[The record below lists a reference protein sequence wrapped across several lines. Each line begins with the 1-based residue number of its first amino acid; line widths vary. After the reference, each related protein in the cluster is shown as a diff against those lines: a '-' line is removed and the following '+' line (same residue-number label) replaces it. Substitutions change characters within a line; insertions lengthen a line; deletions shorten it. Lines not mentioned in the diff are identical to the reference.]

1 MLNPPRISVI
11 TPSYN
16 QADYLEHTIQSV
28 LSQGYPNL
36 EYILIDGGSNDG
48 SLDIIKKY
56 AGKFTYWISEPDE
69 GQADAIN
76 KGFAH
81 ASGDIVAWLNSDDI
95 YLSDALSNAAQAFQ
109 SDSDLG
115 LVYGDL
121 QSIDT
126 QGRIFNTITY
136 APYTLLDLLA
146 FRIIGQPSVFF
157 RRALLD
163 QSGPLDITYRYL
175 LDHHLWLRIAHI
187 ARIKYLPI
195 PLAAARHHPAAKN
208 VAEAAS
214 FGQEVYKI
222 IEWAAAQPDLNVLIE
237 SNHRHVWGGAHRL
250 TARYLLD
257 GSQPAQSL
265 KAYAKAFIQDPLFT
279 LRHAHRILYAFLS
292 LLGLGWLRK
301 VKK

>member
-95 YLSDALSNAAQAFQ
+95 YLSDALSHAAQAFQ

-136 APYTLLDLLA
+136 TPYTLLDLLA

-187 ARIKYLPI
+187 ARIKYIPI

-237 SNHRHVWGGAHRL
+237 SNHRYVWGGAHRL

-257 GSQPAQSL
+257 GGQPAQSL

-279 LRHAHRILYAFLS
+279 LRHAHRVLYAFLS